1 MFLTID
7 TPLISSAIY
16 SDQWPATYSEET
28 ILVHACLHL
37 GGPSHF
43 TGVGKGGNKSQLL
56 WKVHFQNFRPGFP
69 LSYFENC
76 ISGHMHLVV
85 VIAAIKFNT
94 EIMVYS

>member
-43 TGVGKGGNKSQLL
+43 TGVGKGGGGEQIPAFMES
-56 WKVHFQNFRPGFP
+56 PFP
-69 LSYFENC
+69 EFPTRVS
-76 ISGHMHLVV
+76 
-85 VIAAIKFNT
+85 T
-94 EIMVYS
+94 